1 MSWTLFKA
9 NIRGIR
15 TIWIL
20 MTAVYIGYFA
30 VVLSMY
36 DPQSTQAI
44 EQMLEMLP
52 EGLLKAFGME
62 RVGDTLLSFLT
73 IYMYGILLFLF
84 PMVISTVVNHR
95 LIAAHV
101 DRGSR
106 AYLLST
112 PNSRKKIV
120 ATQALFSLASITMF
134 FAVITICALG
144 LSEIMLPG
152 EMETGD
158 FILVNV
164 YSLLMYY
171 AIGGIGFLASC
182 IANESKVSLGLGIGV
197 PLTYLELQMI
207 GDVGDKFSWLGKLS
221 LYYLFQPEQLIEGA
235 SFAYVS
241 MAVFVALAAVLYAAG
256 IAMFN
261 KRDLYL

>member
-62 RVGDTLLSFLT
+62 RVGIRSCPSLPFICMESCFSCS
-73 IYMYGILLFLF
+73 
-84 PMVISTVVNHR
+84 MVISTVVNHR

-197 PLTYLELQMI
+197 PLTFLELQMI